1 MKDLRELAKNQEE
14 DLLFWSI
21 QNVIEDLPIIYT
33 EFGLDYEVVD
43 KLLEN
48 LYNNFKDKDYIEMVN
63 SAISLSKTVRQ
74 DLITNKIDLT
84 VGKDLFVSLLT
95 AIEIYAKRCV
105 NK

>member
-14 DLLFWSI
+14 DLLFWSM

-43 KLLEN
+43 NLLEN
-48 LYNNFKDKDYIEMVN
+48 LYNNFKDRDYLEMMD
-63 SAISLSKTVRQ
+63 SAIILSKTVKQ

-84 VGKDLFVSLLT
+84 VGKDLLDSLLT
-95 AIEIYAKRCV
+95 IIEISAKRC
-105 NK
+105 K

>member
-1 MKDLRELAKNQEE
+1 MKDLRELRKNQEE

-43 KLLEN
+43 NLLEN
-48 LYNNFKDKDYIEMVN
+48 LYNNFKDKDYLEMID

-84 VGKDLFVSLLT
+84 VGKDLFCSLLT
-95 AIEIYAKRCV
+95 AIENSAKRC
-105 NK
+105 K

>member
-1 MKDLRELAKNQEE
+1 MKDLRELRKNQEE
-14 DLLFWSI
+14 DLLFWAI

-43 KLLEN
+43 NLLEN

-63 SAISLSKTVRQ
+63 SAISLSKTVRL
-74 DLITNKIDLT
+74 DLINNKIDLT

-95 AIEIYAKRCV
+95 TIEIFAKRC
-105 NK
+105 K

>member
-1 MKDLRELAKNQEE
+1 MKDLRELRKNQEE

-43 KLLEN
+43 NLLEN
-48 LYNNFKDKDYIEMVN
+48 LYNNFKDRDYLEMID
-63 SAISLSKTVRQ
+63 SAINLSKTVRL

-84 VGKDLFVSLLT
+84 VGKDLFYSLLT
-95 AIEIYAKRCV
+95 AIEIFAKRY
-105 NK
+105 K